1 MRKLLFPL
9 LLVAVNLLGAALL
22 AEIGIRAF
30 ADDGMQFDL
39 EMWKYARDVKV
50 ISSDP
55 LIGHEHAPNRKT
67 KLMGVNFET
76 NSQGLRD
83 REFSFERTPG
93 VLRIMMLGDSL
104 TVGWGVNA
112 EATFSKRLE
121 SLLNGNGT
129 HAEVINAGA
138 GNWNTIQEVQYFLTK
153 GYKYRPDIIVL
164 NYFLNDAEPVPHSRP
179 PSFLMRH
186 CYSCVFIMARADS
199 LLRYLS
205 MRRNWQ
211 HYYLG
216 LYDEGRGPG
225 WTAAK
230 SALGRLSSYC
240 KANSIRL
247 IVASLPELQDLRVY
261 RFQRVTRLVHGAA
274 NQYGVQ
280 FIDLRPYLMDEKPA
294 DLWVTR
300 PDPHPNAHAHA
311 LIAEVLYSVLRQRNR
326 EPQH

>member
-1 MRKLLFPL
+1 MHPSSTQFSEVTAFQRCGNSVPL

-186 CYSCVFIMARADS
+186 MLF
-199 LLRYLS
+199 LRF
-205 MRRNWQ
+205 
-211 HYYLG
+211 HH
-216 LYDEGRGPG
+216 GPG
-225 WTAAK
+225 RQFTAGSLNAPQLA
-230 SALGRLSSYC
+230 ALLSR
-240 KANSIRL
+240 AVR
-247 IVASLPELQDLRVY
+247 
-261 RFQRVTRLVHGAA
+261 
-274 NQYGVQ
+274 
-280 FIDLRPYLMDEKPA
+280 
-294 DLWVTR
+294 
-300 PDPHPNAHAHA
+300 
-311 LIAEVLYSVLRQRNR
+311 
-326 EPQH
+326 